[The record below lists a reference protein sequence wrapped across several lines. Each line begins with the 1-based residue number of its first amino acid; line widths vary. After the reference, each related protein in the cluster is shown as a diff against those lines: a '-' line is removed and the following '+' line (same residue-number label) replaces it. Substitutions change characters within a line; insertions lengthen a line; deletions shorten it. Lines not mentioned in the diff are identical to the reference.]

1 VSDQKKQ
8 LTFLFQ
14 DSELVNQPELVNPIE
29 CQSEEPAILKVYIDG
44 AARNNPGPSGS
55 GICLMRGKTI
65 VFEQGFFI
73 GTRTNNQAEYLGLLV
88 ASYFVKEYAKHHEK
102 ILVYSDSQLLVRQM
116 TGVYK
121 VRDPFLKKMQFVAY
135 ELLQPYHVKYCH
147 IYREHNVRADLMANR
162 GIDKS
167 IPLPKKFV
175 DLMQHYEVL

>member
-1 VSDQKKQ
+1 MTVSEQKKQ

-14 DSELVNQPELVNPIE
+14 EPELINPVE
-29 CQSEEPAILKVYIDG
+29 CESVKQATLKVYIDG

-55 GICLMRGKTI
+55 GICLMREQAI
-65 VFEQGFFI
+65 LFEQGFFV
-73 GTRTNNQAEYLGLLV
+73 GTRTNNQAEYLGLLI
-88 ASYFVKEYAKHHEK
+88 ASYFVKEYAKHHET

-121 VRDPFLKKMQFVAY
+121 VRDPLLKKMQFVAY
-135 ELLQPYHVKYCH
+135 ELLRPYNVKFCH

-167 IPLPKKFV
+167 VPLPKKFI
-175 DLMQHYEVL
+175 DLMQHYGIL